1 MDGHAD
7 FRKWFAYEDWANR
20 EVLRSLRACATVP
33 PRALA
38 VLAHIVGVQ
47 RLYLGRLEQDG
58 LPVVVWPMFTLDQCQ
73 AGMDELGPRW
83 RDYLGRLSPDDLDRA
98 VPYTNSLGE
107 SWQNS
112 VRDML
117 AHVVLHGSYHRG
129 QIATLLGSSGQKAP
143 YTDFI
148 HCVRQGFVTPE

>member
-1 MDGHAD
+1 MDGHSS

-20 EVLRSLRACATVP
+20 EVVRSLRTCATVP

-38 VLAHIVGVQ
+38 VLAHIVAVH

-58 LPVVVWPMFTLDQCQ
+58 LPVVVWPELTMDQCE
-73 AGMDELGPRW
+73 AGMDEMSSRW
-83 RDYLGRLSPDDLDRA
+83 RSYFERLSPDDFDRPI
-98 VPYTNSLGE
+98 PYTNSLGE

-117 AHVVLHGSYHRG
+117 THVVLHGSYHRG
-129 QIATLLGSSGQKAP
+129 QIATILGAWGQKAP

-148 HCVRQGFVTPE
+148 HCVRQGFVDGP